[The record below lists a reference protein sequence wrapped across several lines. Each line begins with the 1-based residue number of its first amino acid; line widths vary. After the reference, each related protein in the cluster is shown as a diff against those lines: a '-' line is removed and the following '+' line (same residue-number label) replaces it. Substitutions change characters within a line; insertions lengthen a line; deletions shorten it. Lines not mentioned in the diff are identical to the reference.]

1 MIQEFYEGSILVGIF
16 QSKSEK
22 LVRKLYKLHRELF
35 SAARN
40 ALKNDSDFW
49 WNYVYQTGEHIKE
62 VFEQLMEEKGEDYA
76 ENIIMALIN
85 EQTLPMEHQEIT
97 LDKFMMAGKMRAFAL
112 VFLVN
117 EQQKILKKWSQES

>member
-117 EQQKILKKWSQES
+117 E